1 MFRTE
6 RPGTTAASALGMLEL
21 VFHAAVRNIRKGHGN
36 ALLGLVLNIL
46 QSVLL
51 IAVFWVI
58 TLIFGGRGNGIRGD
72 QILYVMSGVFM
83 FMTHSKT
90 IGAVSGAEGPT
101 SAMMKHGPMNT
112 VIAIAAAALSTLYIQ
127 VLSLTVVLYIYH
139 AVFTP
144 ITIHQPVAAMGMVLL
159 SWASGL
165 GIGMIFLA
173 ARPWAPEFV
182 KLLTSIYMRANMIAS
197 GKMLVANTTP
207 NHILQWFDWNPL
219 FHTIDQGRGFI
230 FLNYN
235 PHNSSLSYPI
245 YVTFVCIVIG
255 LMGEFYTRKHMSA
268 SWGARS

>member
-1 MFRTE
+1 MFRSE
-6 RPGTTAASALGMLEL
+6 RPTHAAASALGFLEL

-46 QSVLL
+46 QTVLL
-51 IAVFWVI
+51 IAVFWVMM
-58 TLIFGGRGNGIRGD
+58 LIFGGRHNAIRGD
-72 QILYVMSGVFM
+72 PILYVMSGVFM
-83 FMTHSKT
+83 FMTHAKT

-112 VIAIAAAALSTLYIQ
+112 IVAIAAAALSTLYIQ

-139 AVFTP
+139 VVVAQ
-144 ITIHQPVAAMGMVLL
+144 ISIHQPVAAMGMVLL

-165 GIGMIFLA
+165 GIGMIFMA
-173 ARPWAPEFV
+173 ARPWVPDLI

-197 GKMLVANTTP
+197 GKMFVANNTP
-207 NHILQWFDWNPL
+207 AHILQWFDWNPL

-235 PHNSSLSYPI
+235 PHNSTLSYPL
-245 YVTFVCIVIG
+245 YVTFACIIIG